1 MSSLDAAI
9 RNVVIERGAD
19 DGSAGSI
26 GALRLATIYF
36 DADGVEVAGGADTLG
51 VQLNT
56 AIQNSVRDGKTV
68 TIRSACLSKALVT
81 TLIASPYTK
90 VTHAGFMSVIASN
103 RVEITPKSNGYLT
116 GSTNSTIASTATVA
130 VTSPYAI
137 TCSYTVA

>member
-9 RNVVIERGAD
+9 LNVVIERGAD

-36 DADGVEVAGGADTLG
+36 DADGVAVAGGTDTLG

-68 TIRSACLSKALVT
+68 TASSGIDLTKGRLFWAFQQPRT
-81 TLIASPYTK
+81 TP
-90 VTHAGFMSVIASN
+90 
-103 RVEITPKSNGYLT
+103 
-116 GSTNSTIASTATVA
+116 
-130 VTSPYAI
+130 
-137 TCSYTVA
+137 

>member
-9 RNVVIERGAD
+9 LNVVIERGAD

-36 DADGVEVAGGADTLG
+36 DADGVAVAGGADTLG

-68 TIRSACLSKALVT
+68 TLGLPAATNVNAAMMVQSGLQ
-81 TLIASPYTK
+81 
-90 VTHAGFMSVIASN
+90 
-103 RVEITPKSNGYLT
+103 
-116 GSTNSTIASTATVA
+116 GSTEFFAGNFAISSGNLTFNVANSSGTEVNAASGVEDRPFQLIVA
-130 VTSPYAI
+130 ISL
-137 TCSYTVA
+137 S